1 MSHPLQMVTKW
12 EKGFKD
18 LMHNAPLGC
27 LEGWAPRKTPQ
38 VVTHKIT
45 PGSLAPATVPCWP
58 HLVLLALGAI
68 DSSIQLGVTCVPHRA
83 PEGVADT
90 LQGKGD
96 VDSSAASGGALT
108 HSV

>member
-1 MSHPLQMVTKW
+1 MNEPPPADGDKVGEGLQRP
-12 EKGFKD
+12 
-18 LMHNAPLGC
+18 HAQCAPGLFG
-27 LEGWAPRKTPQ
+27 APRKSPQ